1 MGQPSVNP
9 YLMEIYKVFREQLAL
24 IFTGVLHLLG
34 DCIWNILDSLYLKVY
49 SEVDLKLVL
58 STVLST

>member
-1 MGQPSVNP
+1 
-9 YLMEIYKVFREQLAL
+9 MEVYKVFREQLAL
-24 IFTGVLHLLG
+24 IFTGILYL
-34 DCIWNILDSLYLKVY
+34 CSKYILDSLYLKVYCVY

>member
-1 MGQPSVNP
+1 MNP
-9 YLMEIYKVFREQLAL
+9 YLREIYKVFREQLAL
-24 IFTGVLHLLG
+24 IFTGILYLLG

-49 SEVDLKLVL
+49 CVYSEVDLKLVL

>member
-1 MGQPSVNP
+1 MVNS
-9 YLMEIYKVFREQLAL
+9 YLMEVYKVFQEQLAL
-24 IFTGVLHLLG
+24 IFTGILLLLG
-34 DCIWNILDSLYLKVY
+34 NCIWSILDSLYLKVYCVY

>member
-1 MGQPSVNP
+1 MNP
-9 YLMEIYKVFREQLAL
+9 YLREIYKVFREQLAL
-24 IFTGVLHLLG
+24 IFTGILYLLG
-34 DCIWNILDSLYLKVY
+34 DCIWSILDSLYLKVYCVY

>member
-1 MGQPSVNP
+1 MNP
-9 YLMEIYKVFREQLAL
+9 YLMEVYKVFQEQLAL
-24 IFTGVLHLLG
+24 IFTGILYLLG

-49 SEVDLKLVL
+49 CVYSEVDLKLVL